1 MHGMWLIFYDT
12 FDLLKV
18 RHRRKNGIP
27 WNPWSPIRVASNM
40 MMSSN
45 GNIFRVTG
53 LCEGSLPVTCGFP
66 SHRPVT
72 RSFDASFK
80 LRLKKGTTSCDDDL
94 RGHRA
99 HYDVT
104 VMKQYSQRSADEVSQ
119 PVACQYNIM
128 HIDILPHR
136 VINCFGGKNT
146 TFPHIC
152 NTSNKQ
158 CSCSSISVHLFIK
171 RVHLTHTH
179 IYISTFQMLTLLKKY
194 LYCQSQC
201 SKTWD
206 SKCLALIPQMVRAF
220 GMYPK
225 FGG

>member
-1 MHGMWLIFYDT
+1 MTH

-18 RHRRKNGIP
+18 RHRRKNLIP

-72 RSFDASFK
+72 RSFDASFE
-80 LRLKKGTTSCDDDL
+80 LRLKKWTTNCDDDL
-94 RGHRA
+94 RGHPA

-104 VMKQYSQRSADEVSQ
+104 VMKQDSQRSADEVSQ

-128 HIDILPHR
+128 HIDILPRR
-136 VINCFGGKNT
+136 VIYCFREKKHT
-146 TFPHIC
+146 TFPHIS
-152 NTSNKQ
+152 NTTNNVLVLAYQ
-158 CSCSSISVHLFIK
+158 YIFFIK
-171 RVHLTHTH
+171 RVHLTY
-179 IYISTFQMLTLLKKY
+179 IYILTFQMLTLLEKY
-194 LYCQSQC
+194 LS
-201 SKTWD
+201 
-206 SKCLALIPQMVRAF
+206 ARASVQKHGTAMF
-220 GMYPK
+220 GPDTSN
-225 FGG
+225 G